1 MMNKWRKGDELQFYV
16 YVFVIVLVS
25 IIASMPCI
33 HAAYA
38 FIPVFIVLLLLLFTI
53 IRLNEYTLHHS
64 FVFLTYV
71 VKHRFPKY

>member
-1 MMNKWRKGDELQFYV
+1 MEKKETNSSFLV

-38 FIPVFIVLLLLLFTI
+38 FIPVFIVLLLLLFAI
-53 IRLNEYTLHHS
+53 IRPNEYTLHYS